1 MPRNTEGLKRSARL
15 RSESAMQRA
24 LAALQRMDA
33 SEREINFRTVAAEA
47 GVSAAWLYGQE
58 GLRGRIVRSRR
69 NTTDVA
75 PPASASRNRE
85 RASRQNIVATL
96 RLRIKNLE
104 EKNRELTGLLELV
117 YGELALAREQNASV
131 GNGPLAV
138 RKTSRRQPTLQSHC
152 SGVRTRTKS
161 CQLPGC
167 PPRPRTD
174 AR

>member
-1 MPRNTEGLKRSARL
+1 
-15 RSESAMQRA
+15 MQRA
-24 LAALQRMDA
+24 LAALQRMDT

-47 GVSAAWLYGQE
+47 GVSAAWLYSQQ

-96 RLRIKNLE
+96 RLRIKTLE
-104 EKNRELTGLLELV
+104 EKNRELTCLLELA
-117 YGELALAREQNASV
+117 YGELTLACEKNAS
-131 GNGPLAV
+131 GNDPLV
-138 RKTSRRQPTLQSHC
+138 
-152 SGVRTRTKS
+152 V
-161 CQLPGC
+161 
-167 PPRPRTD
+167 